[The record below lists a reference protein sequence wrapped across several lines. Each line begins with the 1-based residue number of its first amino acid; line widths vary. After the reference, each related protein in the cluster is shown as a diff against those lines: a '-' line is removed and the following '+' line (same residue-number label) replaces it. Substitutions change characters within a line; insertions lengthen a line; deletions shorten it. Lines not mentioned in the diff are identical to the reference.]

1 MPSQTKSNNLIV
13 GLDIGTTKICAIAVE
28 GDDIEA
34 LNVVGVGTAKS
45 EGLRKGV
52 VVNIEKT
59 QLCDLIMYLFAIGQG
74 ASCNL

>member
-1 MPSQTKSNNLIV
+1 MPSNTGNNLIV

-28 GDDIEA
+28 GDDLDE

-45 EGLRKGV
+45 DGLRKGV

-59 QLCDLIMYLFAIGQG
+59 VKAIKQ
-74 ASCNL
+74 ASPMHEKTQIESIL